1 VSIQQVDIIT
11 RPIHA
16 IDRAEIV
23 IERFKAAI
31 AQGEV
36 EEAERLLARLQML
49 IHVAGAILAERQAR
63 PGVIDGCGRP

>member
-1 VSIQQVDIIT
+1 VSTPHADIIA

-16 IDRAEIV
+16 IERAEIV

-31 AQGEV
+31 ARGEV

-49 IHVAGAILAERQAR
+49 IDVAGTILAERQAR
-63 PGVIDGCGRP
+63 RCIDGCGRP